1 MTDYAYDMPLGRE
14 LEADPPT
21 WCFGVDYMTATP
33 GALAI
38 CRDAGF
44 RELSAEEI
52 DYSRTTTAS
61 STSSTSLGIA
71 AITPARSTAHA
82 MRGSIATTSC
92 HPATWSCSPLRTA
105 RRSSASASAMFRG
118 DTRPVPICASDPTS
132 CRGRHR
138 RSHGD
143 QQAPQEVPEPA

>member
-52 DYSRTTTAS
+52 DYSRTNHRKLYLVDEPGYRRYHAGSLDSARDAGVDCYYVLPPGYLVLLAPPNSETVVSERLGDVPRGYEAS
-61 STSSTSLGIA
+61 
-71 AITPARSTAHA
+71 PD
-82 MRGSIATTSC
+82 
-92 HPATWSCSPLRTA
+92 LRI
-105 RRSSASASAMFRG
+105 
-118 DTRPVPICASDPTS
+118 RPNVMP
-132 CRGRHR
+132 G
-138 RSHGD
+138 
-143 QQAPQEVPEPA
+143 QAPALPRR